1 MLPTAPCLCHPL
13 KWNSALLVVLDFQHL
28 FYVFSQR
35 TELQVT
41 VTMICSRSRFCKALA
56 QCKLGWNFN
65 LILCGITQV
74 TFSQSGGAH
83 HSWEV
88 LILISRPGGMWGTGI
103 MYVFHYLPWYATED
117 QKSDL
122 SLGQWRSP
130 VGHWGFHIV
139 RSISSEQNWAR
150 VGHCT
155 CWRMHQVYQHLRY
168 LQILSAKYSQ
178 NFSEY
183 NLTNIC
189 ARQKRN
195 MANPIFQAGG
205 KWEMCWK
212 DSG

>member
-1 MLPTAPCLCHPL
+1 MLPIAPCLCDPL
-13 KWNSALLVVLDFQHL
+13 KWNSGLLVVLDFQHL

-88 LILISRPGGMWGTGI
+88 LILISRPEGMWGTGI

-150 VGHCT
+150 VGHCI
-155 CWRMHQVYQHLRY
+155 RY
-168 LQILSAKYSQ
+168 ISISDISKSCLPNILKTSVNITSQ
-178 NFSEY
+178 TSVPDRKETW
-183 NLTNIC
+183 LTPFF
-189 ARQKRN
+189 RQ
-195 MANPIFQAGG
+195 GG
-205 KWEMCWK
+205 NEKCVEK
-212 DSG
+212 LVGKTLG